1 MNNLKKRAF
10 SLFLICAL
18 LVAIAGVG
26 NPDTTYAASKKTHLK
41 KETISIVAGNA
52 YQQKL
57 IDKNGK
63 IIKAS
68 RIKWKSRRKSIARIS
83 KSGKVNAVKAGTVK
97 MTAKYKGRT
106 YRFTVKVKKPF
117 KDGEKPTGLK
127 IKYIY
132 SDIEIDLSWNG
143 LKNAKKY
150 QVYLSKDGSPF
161 ELIGSTDQES
171 FGYRSNEE
179 GSELT
184 FKVRAVCKNYKSSFS
199 SAESITIPGQP
210 EL

>member
-41 KETISIVAGNA
+41 KETISIVTGNA

-68 RIKWKSRRKSIARIS
+68 RIKWKSRRKSIAWIS

-106 YRFTVKVKKPF
+106 YRF
-117 KDGEKPTGLK
+117 
-127 IKYIY
+127 
-132 SDIEIDLSWNG
+132 SC
-143 LKNAKKY
+143 A
-150 QVYLSKDGSPF
+150 
-161 ELIGSTDQES
+161 
-171 FGYRSNEE
+171 
-179 GSELT
+179 
-184 FKVRAVCKNYKSSFS
+184 
-199 SAESITIPGQP
+199 
-210 EL
+210 